1 MKIFNQRG
9 VSLLS
14 LLIGLVISM
23 IAVLGVTS
31 LFRTVIKNNTEA
43 SQNARVTAER
53 AAAMLIADMHL
64 ADAGFG
70 LEGSLSVNLLLLQGA
85 QIDGEADGSVKV
97 TGTEVTSVSGEGNA
111 LIWRFVDSEL
121 TSDGPDLDS
130 KACAGLY
137 ASGDGI
143 SYLSRSSECKNFDVA
158 SFEESGWKLEPLV
171 EGGPEFSIEI
181 KRDAD
186 CSSFG
191 IAGNSQVQVTIRTSH
206 KIGDGTNDEDDEIEL
221 SSTSCLLNFSS

>member
-1 MKIFNQRG
+1 MKTCSQRG

-70 LEGSLSVNLLLLQGA
+70 LEGSLNINLLLLQGA
-85 QIDGEADGSVKV
+85 ELKKIDENDENSFVEIIDA
-97 TGTEVTSVSGEGNA
+97 TEVTSISGEGNA
-111 LIWRFVDSEL
+111 LIWRFDESAL
-121 TSDGPDLDS
+121 TEAASYT
-130 KACAGLY
+130 CAGLY
-137 ASGDGI
+137 ASDDGI
-143 SYLSRSSECKNFDVA
+143 GYLSLPSGSECNSVSEAFNDKSD
-158 SFEESGWKLEPLV
+158 WKLEPLV
-171 EGGPEFSIEI
+171 ERGPKFSIEI

-206 KIGDGTNDEDDEIEL
+206 KIGDGTDDEIEL

>member
-1 MKIFNQRG
+1 MKTCSQRG

-70 LEGSLSVNLLLLQGA
+70 LEGSLSVNLLLLQDA
-85 QIDGEADGSVKV
+85 QLNEDETAV
-97 TGTEVTSVSGEGNA
+97 TGTAVTSISGEGNA
-111 LIWRFVDSEL
+111 LIWRFNESAL
-121 TSDGPDLDS
+121 TEAASYV
-130 KACAGLY
+130 CAGLY
-137 ASGDGI
+137 ASDDGI
-143 SYLSRSSECKNFDVA
+143 GYLSRPSGSNCDSVSDA
-158 SFEESGWKLEPLV
+158 LGESDWKLEPLV
-171 EGGPEFSIEI
+171 ERGPKFSIEI
-181 KRDAD
+181 NRDAD

-206 KIGDGTNDEDDEIEL
+206 EVGVGEIEL